1 MDDFFGAIDVDATQR
16 LPSEVAE
23 TDLQARVFRSVEEML
38 SDVGAGDDKSL
49 GKSESEH
56 LKVKISDYTMPRM
69 EKGMNTNELGM
80 RLSDALKTMISFGPG
95 VFQAIVHSN
104 YPLFRYQIA
113 KDALRAKL
121 QAKFRDQESEKSI
134 IGTAPDLDVFRVL
147 GELALQDTKEE
158 IEKLEIQQ
166 NEKIAALRVAFQ
178 QRREESKTASGAG
191 EEEKENET
199 VQGAHT
205 RAGRGRSRNALTVNE
220 DDFQNEF
227 DAFLESHHVT
237 VIDFK
242 AKLEKAIVDAE
253 LQWKRDFRSA
263 HEKHLANVEKVHEA
277 EKKSKKLSIELSQE
291 VVRYE
296 ICNGFNTAI
305 VMIVG
310 KLKAVVQNQGEI
322 KRTLSTMIEI
332 DSTKEII
339 RDPYTDGNLSGIFAS
354 LHKNYFK
361 ATYSTFSRS
370 LLSAL
375 KWSLPKMDSDRS
387 PMKGVREVQEIA
399 ATWARCQFFKF
410 LTEDVLFTTLL
421 LNGLHDDSEIKEV
434 ATAKVLEWIQQ
445 REVEGRMDD
454 GVTVTGD
461 FGNMPI
467 FRSLSA
473 WIQMREESKA
483 FGKTGGGGSGAT
495 GGQDNSSQQRPNRQ
509 DTWSRRRGGNLENA
523 AAANDSSKGSS
534 TDSKLD
540 YHKQVFARHDVIIT
554 VTRRD
559 GESKIRYTATTAVCH
574 FCFNKD
580 GSKNMD
586 STHKPRCSNHKCF
599 KCNLFGHDNQFCRQI
614 VQENANAAAE
624 NSKTYGEKA
633 DKADD

>member
-1 MDDFFGAIDVDATQR
+1 MTDFFGAIDVDAIPK
-16 LPSEVAE
+16 LPSDSAE
-23 TDLQARVFRSVEEML
+23 TELQARILRSVEEML
-38 SDVGAGDDKSL
+38 SDVGAGNDKTL

-56 LKVKISDYTMPRM
+56 LKAKISDYTVPRM
-69 EKGMNTNELGM
+69 EKGMAINELGM
-80 RLSDALKTMISFGPG
+80 RLTDSLKTMISFGPG

-104 YPLFRYQIA
+104 YPLYKYQLA
-113 KDALRAKL
+113 RDALRAKL
-121 QAKFRDQESEKSI
+121 QTEIRDQENDKSI
-134 IGTAPDLDVFRVL
+134 IGTAPDLGVFRVL
-147 GELALQDTKEE
+147 GELALQDTKEA

-166 NEKIAALRVAFQ
+166 NEKVAALRVAFQ
-178 QRREESKTASGAG
+178 QRREESKTAQGVG
-191 EEEKENET
+191 EEEKEVEIA
-199 VQGAHT
+199 QQT
-205 RAGRGRSRNALTVNE
+205 RSGRGRRNASTVSV
-220 DDFQNEF
+220 DDFQDEF
-227 DAFLESHHVT
+227 DAFLQSHGVT
-237 VIDFK
+237 IIDFD
-242 AKLEKAIVDAE
+242 AKREKATVDAE
-253 LQWKRDFRSA
+253 LQWKRDFKSA
-263 HEKHLANVEKVHEA
+263 HVKHLANVEKVHEA
-277 EKKSKKLSIELSQE
+277 EKKGKKLSVELSQE
-291 VVRYE
+291 VVRHE

-305 VMIVG
+305 VMIVS
-310 KLKAVVQNQGEI
+310 KLKAVVRDQGQI
-322 KRTLSTMIEI
+322 KSTLSTMIEI

-375 KWSLPKMDSDRS
+375 KWSLPKVESDRS

-399 ATWARCQFFKF
+399 ATWARCQFFNF

-454 GVTVTGD
+454 GATATGD

-495 GGQDNSSQQRPNRQ
+495 GDSSQQRPNRQ
-509 DTWSRRRGGNLENA
+509 DAWSRRRGGNLENA
-523 AAANDSSKGSS
+523 AAANDSSKGSGA
-534 TDSKLD
+534 DSKID
-540 YHKQVFARHDVIIT
+540 YNKQVFAKHDVIIT

-559 GESKIRYTATTAVCH
+559 GDSKIRYTATTAICH

-580 GSKNMD
+580 GSKNTD
-586 STHKPRCSNHKCF
+586 STHKPRCSSHKCF
-599 KCNLFGHDNQFCRQI
+599 KCNLFGHDNQYCRQ
-614 VQENANAAAE
+614 VVKENANAAAE
-624 NSKTYGEKA
+624 ASKTYGEKA